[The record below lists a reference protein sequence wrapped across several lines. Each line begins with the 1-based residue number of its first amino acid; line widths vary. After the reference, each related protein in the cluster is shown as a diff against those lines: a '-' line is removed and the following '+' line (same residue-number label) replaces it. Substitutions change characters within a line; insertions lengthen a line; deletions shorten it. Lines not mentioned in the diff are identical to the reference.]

1 MVDEVAVEA
10 WRVRDTGLVAVP
22 GPFRRLAGGLRH
34 HRDRGEGWPEH
45 PVLSLAAGGTA
56 LVVAEVG
63 RWPLG
68 EVRARRQS
76 DGPPVTFVLD
86 TPAGQV
92 LLAAPA
98 GAATDRLL
106 DALSGAG

>member
-1 MVDEVAVEA
+1 MAEVVTVGA

-22 GPFRRLAGGLRH
+22 GPFRRLPGGLRH
-34 HRDRGEGWPEH
+34 QRDRGEGWPERLDL
-45 PVLSLAAGGTA
+45 VLDGSTLAVAG
-56 LVVAEVG
+56 VG
-63 RWPLG
+63 RWPRD
-68 EVRARRQS
+68 EVQARSLS

-86 TPAGQV
+86 TPGGQV

-106 DALSGAG
+106 AELSVDR